1 MFSFH
6 LFNARSSVKSMSVKS
21 TLFLY
26 GPLPVQGPRA
36 KLKCL
41 GDDIGYLWELQTR
54 LFYVMS
60 SRQVRD
66 NNSDKNNSVQDMVG
80 ERQEG
85 SSSVGSSSV
94 G

>member
-1 MFSFH
+1 MY
-6 LFNARSSVKSMSVKS
+6 VKS

-26 GPLPVQGPRA
+26 GPLPVQGPGA

-41 GDDIGYLWELQTR
+41 GDDIDDLWELQTR

-85 SSSVGSSSV
+85 AAV
-94 G
+94 